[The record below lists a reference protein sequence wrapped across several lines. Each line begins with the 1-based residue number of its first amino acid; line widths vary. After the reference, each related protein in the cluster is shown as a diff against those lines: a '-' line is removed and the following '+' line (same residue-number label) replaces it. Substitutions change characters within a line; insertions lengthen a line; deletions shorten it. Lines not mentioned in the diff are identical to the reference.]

1 MVTVPQVLPISLE
14 QPIKL
19 ISGGGGHVLIC
30 TESNRIFAC
39 GWNNK
44 GQLGLGDSQDRSK
57 FEEVSLDLQTDEAVL
72 QMSCGWDS
80 SAILT
85 SSNRLFVCGGNS
97 FNQIGMEDTKEN
109 VLRPQQLVLPEGAK
123 ALAVQLSMR
132 QIVIR
137 TADRI
142 YISGR
147 SQVWKDLEQE
157 NSKTPF
163 RCYQPDERALDIS
176 AGQHHLLYTTAEHRV
191 IGLGQNKFHQ
201 SEDQR
206 FPHQKI
212 VQIRSG
218 WTHNACLLDTGD
230 AYLWGRNTYGQLG
243 SGKVTN
249 SEPAPMKL
257 IIPNQVA
264 DIQLG
269 SEHGVA
275 RDVEG
280 NIWTW
285 GWNEHGNCGNG
296 SEENVLKPQRI
307 PFQKPAILCSCGAGF
322 CYVVLKGMDT
332 IEN

>member
-1 MVTVPQVLPISLE
+1 MVTLPQILPIPLE
-14 QPIKL
+14 RPIKL
-19 ISGGGGHVLIC
+19 ISGGGGHVLMC
-30 TESNRIFAC
+30 TESNRIFSC

-44 GQLGLGDSQDRSK
+44 GQLGLGDSQDRSN
-57 FEEVSLDLQTDEAVL
+57 FDEVTLDLQADEGVI

-85 SSNRLFVCGGNS
+85 SSNRLFVFGGNS
-97 FNQIGMEDTKEN
+97 FNQIGMEDTQEN
-109 VLRPQQLVLPEGAK
+109 ILKPRQLVLPDGMK
-123 ALAVQLSMR
+123 PLNVQLSMR

-137 TADRI
+137 TQDRI
-142 YISGR
+142 YVSGR
-147 SQVWKDLEQE
+147 SQVWKDLQNED
-157 NSKTPF
+157 SDTPF
-163 RCYQPDERALDIS
+163 RSYQPDEGALDIS
-176 AGQHHLLYTTAEHRV
+176 AGQHHILYTTSEHRV

-206 FPHQKI
+206 FAQRI
-212 VQIRSG
+212 IQIRSG

-243 SGKVTN
+243 SGKATN
-249 SEPAPMKL
+249 SEPAPFKL
-257 IIPNQVA
+257 NIPGKIA

-269 SEHGVA
+269 SEHGMS
-275 RDVEG
+275 RDVDG

-307 PFQKPAILCSCGAGF
+307 AFHKPATLCSCGAGF
-322 CYVVLKGMDT
+322 CYVVVKE
-332 IEN
+332 IN